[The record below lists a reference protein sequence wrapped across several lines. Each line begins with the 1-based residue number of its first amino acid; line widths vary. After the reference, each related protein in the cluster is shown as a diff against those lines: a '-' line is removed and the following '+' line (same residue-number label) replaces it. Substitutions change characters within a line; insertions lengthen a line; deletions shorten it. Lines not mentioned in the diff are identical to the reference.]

1 MGDIAGKVGMLR
13 IGAYMEAITIAFVDG
28 DGGDDS
34 ITDSNDGFLLAGF
47 VADQSYTISGSGDN
61 DYSFIPS
68 AVAAGTLTVPT
79 GTVTTESAGAYI
91 TITADPPG
99 GTTYGIKN
107 FSISYNAGVADVTT
121 YDGVQ
126 ADASAPRDFIGTTSG
141 WTLSAGGYYATDETS
156 EEDFV
161 GHQRYFYIFPK
172 YVASPSGG
180 DPAYYYHGMGIITGI
195 NPDSAVDTV
204 VNYPIT
210 IQGSGVLSALV
221 EKTSAW

>member
-13 IGAYMEAITIAFVDG
+13 IGAYKEAITIAFVDG
-28 DGGDDS
+28 GLGTDS
-34 ITDSNDGFLLAGF
+34 ITDSGNGFLLAGF

-61 DYSFIPS
+61 DYSFTPS
-68 AVAAGTLTVPT
+68 VVAAGTLTVPT

-91 TITADPPG
+91 TIKADPPG
-99 GTTYGIKN
+99 GTTYGIKD
-107 FSISYNAGVADVTT
+107 FSINYNAEVVDVST
-121 YDGVQ
+121 YETVQ
-126 ADASAPRDFIGTTSG
+126 ANTNNERDFIGTTTG
-141 WTLSAGGYYATDETS
+141 WTLTAGGYYDTGETA

-161 GHQRYFYIFPK
+161 GRQRYFYIFPK

-204 VNYPIT
+204 VNYPIS
-210 IQGSGVLSALV
+210 IQGSGALSALT
-221 EKTSAW
+221 EKTSSW